1 MSVYF
6 HDILTVYRYSA
17 NGFKSSTF
25 WHIQTQIIT
34 VQGFSVLIGKKS
46 YNPLFF
52 YQMESTRCMISNGLR
67 NSSPKIHSCRSIQ
80 IVRYSYKKKLFQI
93 DSYIFAQIWLEM
105 EVSSKCRT
113 PEFCGQAPA
122 CYCAGVAAATW
133 EKSEVS
139 YAKCASPLC
148 PKPRAPS
155 QASSRSTGG
164 QLLQVGQVL
173 NSPVSQT
180 PSVFTCRPL
189 PSRS

>member
-1 MSVYF
+1 
-6 HDILTVYRYSA
+6 
-17 NGFKSSTF
+17 
-25 WHIQTQIIT
+25 
-34 VQGFSVLIGKKS
+34 
-46 YNPLFF
+46 
-52 YQMESTRCMISNGLR
+52 MESTKCMISNGLR
-67 NSSPKIHSCRSIQ
+67 NSSPNIHSCRSIQ

-93 DSYIFAQIWLEM
+93 DSYILAQIWLEM